1 MPNTGKEGSS
11 VADFRENPCVSVN
24 KLGQYLT
31 ARPALRKRIIHA
43 QKHPCDPKYLRYPE
57 AAQAIVEFL
66 CDGRDEAI
74 LRYHQHRL
82 INAIPESDF
91 DAHRFALCAEALQHF
106 LKASGELA
114 LTNAV
119 ASPADEGLPPLALAG
134 VSINVRPELLL
145 RSVDRHGMMRSGL
158 LKLYFSKHTPLDEA
172 SGQYIATVLQ
182 LFAEQNLKQQG
193 EVDHRLVRVFDVFA
207 GKVFVAPKAQR
218 RRLGDVHLACE
229 EIAARWDMN

>member
-11 VADFRENPCVSVN
+11 VADIRENPCVSVN

-66 CDGRDEAI
+66 CGDRDEAL

-82 INAIPESDF
+82 LHALPEYDF
-91 DAHRFALCAEALQHF
+91 DAHRLVLCTEALQHF

-114 LTNAV
+114 LTHAV

-134 VSINVRPELLL
+134 VSIHVRPELLL
-145 RSVDRHGMMRSGL
+145 RCVDRHGVMRSGL

-182 LFAEQNLKQQG
+182 LFAEQHLKQRG

-207 GKVFVAPKAQR
+207 GKVFVAPRAQR
-218 RRLGDVHLACE
+218 RRLGDVQLACE

>member
-1 MPNTGKEGSS
+1 MTNTGKEVSV
-11 VADFRENPCVSVN
+11 VADVRENPCVSVN

-66 CDGRDEAI
+66 CGDRDEVI

-82 INAIPESDF
+82 LNAIPRDDF
-91 DAHRFALCAEALQHF
+91 DAHRLALCAEALQHF

-119 ASPADEGLPPLALAG
+119 ASPADEGLP
-134 VSINVRPELLL
+134 
-145 RSVDRHGMMRSGL
+145 
-158 LKLYFSKHTPLDEA
+158 
-172 SGQYIATVLQ
+172 
-182 LFAEQNLKQQG
+182 
-193 EVDHRLVRVFDVFA
+193 
-207 GKVFVAPKAQR
+207 
-218 RRLGDVHLACE
+218 
-229 EIAARWDMN
+229 